1 MSKHASMNRV
11 FRLVWSHATQS
22 WAVVSEHTKGKGK
35 TSGRAKLLLNLPSV
49 MLGLAAFPGLAQP
62 PTNQLPTNPQLI
74 AGQATVSQS
83 NADMLVQQASQRA
96 VMNWDSFNVGR
107 DAKVTFQQ
115 PSSSAA
121 ILNRVVGS
129 DTSQIFGQIN
139 ANGQVFLMNPS
150 GVFFSPTAS
159 VNVGSLVATTH
170 NISVDDFMQGK
181 MRFDRNGATGG
192 LINEGN
198 ITAAL
203 GGYVALLAPEVR
215 NNGVIIATQGT
226 VALAAGESITLN
238 FASEGALVGV
248 TVSKSTIAA
257 LVENKKAVLAPEGI
271 IILSAQAAEQLR
283 GGVVN
288 NSGQLAATGIVN
300 RGGKIILEASDAIS
314 HSGSIDVSAA
324 ANSAANGGTVSV
336 IADLSNSNSHT
347 SFSGSIKAQAGN
359 AGGNGG
365 MVETSGSH
373 LTITDSARVNT
384 LAAKGFAGTWLLD
397 PTDFTVAASGGDM
410 TGAALSANLVNGSVA
425 IQTADGSGTSNFT
438 FNGSRS
444 GTGNITI
451 NDNVS
456 WSANQLTLNA
466 HKDIVINNTMNGS
479 GSASLVLLY
488 GQGAIDGVIGG
499 VESNYYVNAPVN
511 LPATNISSLTPFKFE
526 TQLGTSGPVIS
537 YTVINSLG
545 SEGST
550 TGKDLQ
556 GMNAANG
563 QTNFAIGANIDAS
576 DTANWSG
583 GFSPINTLNSSVVFN
598 GLGHTINNLS
608 IQRPD
613 QNEIGLFS
621 FNYGTIRN
629 IGLVNISVAGNSYVG
644 GLVGKNLGGNISNSY
659 ATGNIIAGATTT
671 VGGLVGAHYGG
682 SISNSYATGNIIAGD
697 NAHIV

>member
-150 GVFFSPTAS
+150 GVYFSPTAS

-181 MRFDRNGATGG
+181 MRFDRNGATSS

-314 HSGSIDVSAA
+314 LSGSIDVSAA
-324 ANSAANGGTVSV
+324 ANSAANGGTASV
-336 IADLSNSNSHT
+336 IHT
-347 SFSGSIKAQAGN
+347 Q
-359 AGGNGG
+359 
-365 MVETSGSH
+365 
-373 LTITDSARVNT
+373 
-384 LAAKGFAGTWLLD
+384 
-397 PTDFTVAASGGDM
+397 
-410 TGAALSANLVNGSVA
+410 
-425 IQTADGSGTSNFT
+425 
-438 FNGSRS
+438 
-444 GTGNITI
+444 
-451 NDNVS
+451 
-456 WSANQLTLNA
+456 
-466 HKDIVINNTMNGS
+466 
-479 GSASLVLLY
+479 ASLEV
-488 GQGAIDGVIGG
+488 
-499 VESNYYVNAPVN
+499 
-511 LPATNISSLTPFKFE
+511 SLQKQAMLVVTVVWLKL
-526 TQLGTSGPVIS
+526 QLVIS
-537 YTVINSLG
+537 RLQIAHVLIHWRQ
-545 SEGST
+545 
-550 TGKDLQ
+550 KDLQ
-556 GMNAANG
+556 VHGYWI
-563 QTNFAIGANIDAS
+563 QLTS
-576 DTANWSG
+576 LL
-583 GFSPINTLNSSVVFN
+583 PLVVVICQVQ
-598 GLGHTINNLS
+598 H
-608 IQRPD
+608 
-613 QNEIGLFS
+613 
-621 FNYGTIRN
+621 
-629 IGLVNISVAGNSYVG
+629 
-644 GLVGKNLGGNISNSY
+644 
-659 ATGNIIAGATTT
+659 
-671 VGGLVGAHYGG
+671 
-682 SISNSYATGNIIAGD
+682 
-697 NAHIV
+697 